1 MDVGAAVVADE
12 QAAEVV
18 QPGEGALDGP
28 AKAAEAGAVVGPTA
42 RDLWLDATLP
52 ELAAVGVVVVAA
64 VRDQT
69 LRAPTRPAHPPA
81 NVRHSVDQR
90 KKLGDVVAV
99 SAGQRPGQRKARGID
114 EQMVL

>member
-1 MDVGAAVVADE
+1 VDVGAAVVADE

-18 QPGEGALDGP
+18 QPGEDALDDP
-28 AKAAEAGAVVGPTA
+28 AEAAKAGAVACPAA
-42 RDLWLDATLP
+42 RDLRLDATLP

-81 NVRHSVDQR
+81 NAWHSVDQR
-90 KKLGDVVAV
+90 KQLGDIVAV
-99 SAGQRPGQRKARGID
+99 PAGQRPGQRKARGID
-114 EQMVL
+114 EQMLF